1 MTQTTAASR
10 DKLMSDL
17 RVVIADA
24 EELLK
29 LTAGQAGDKV
39 ADLRARMQERMAK
52 AKDELGDLQAAAI
65 GQARDAAKATDHFVH
80 DRPWTAVGQAREAAK
95 ATDHFVHERPW
106 TAVGIAA
113 GVGLIAGLLIGR
125 R

>member
-1 MTQTTAASR
+1 MTQTTSASR
-10 DKLMSDL
+10 DKLMADL

-39 ADLRARMQERMAK
+39 ADLRERMQARMAK
-52 AKDELGDLQAAAI
+52 AKEELAHLQEA
-65 GQARDAAKATDHFVH
+65 
-80 DRPWTAVGQAREAAK
+80 AVGQAREAAK

>member
-1 MTQTTAASR
+1 MTQTTTASR
-10 DKLMSDL
+10 DKLMADL

-39 ADLRARMQERMAK
+39 ADLRERMQARMAK
-52 AKDELGDLQAAAI
+52 AKDELGHLQEA
-65 GQARDAAKATDHFVH
+65 
-80 DRPWTAVGQAREAAK
+80 AVGQAREAAK

>member
-1 MTQTTAASR
+1 MTTSTTASR
-10 DKLMSDL
+10 DKLMADL
-17 RVVIADA
+17 RVVIEDA

-29 LTAGQAGDKV
+29 VTAGQAGDKV
-39 ADLRARMQERMAK
+39 ADLRIRMQDRMDQAK
-52 AKDELGDLQAAAI
+52 KDLGQVQAAAV
-65 GQARDAAKATDHFVH
+65 D
-80 DRPWTAVGQAREAAK
+80 QAREAAK
-95 ATDHFVHERPW
+95 ATDHFVHDRPW

>member
-1 MTQTTAASR
+1 MTQTTAATR
-10 DKLMSDL
+10 DKLMADL

-24 EELLK
+24 EDLLT

-39 ADLRARMQERMAK
+39 GELRERMQARMAQAK
-52 AKDELGDLQAAAI
+52 VELTQLQTA
-65 GQARDAAKATDHFVH
+65 
-80 DRPWTAVGQAREAAK
+80 AVGQAREAAK
-95 ATDHFVHERPW
+95 ATDHFVHESPW

>member
-1 MTQTTAASR
+1 MSQTTAATR
-10 DKLMSDL
+10 DKLMADL

-24 EELLK
+24 EDLLT

-39 ADLRARMQERMAK
+39 TELRERMQARMAQAK
-52 AKDELGDLQAAAI
+52 IELTQLQTA
-65 GQARDAAKATDHFVH
+65 
-80 DRPWTAVGQAREAAK
+80 AVGQAREAAK
-95 ATDHFVHERPW
+95 ATDHFVHESPW

>member
-1 MTQTTAASR
+1 MTASPTATR
-10 DKLMSDL
+10 DKLMADL

-24 EELLK
+24 EELLS

-39 ADLRARMQERMAK
+39 ADLRARMQARMAQ
-52 AKDELGDLQAAAI
+52 AQDELAHLQTA
-65 GQARDAAKATDHFVH
+65 
-80 DRPWTAVGQAREAAK
+80 AVGQAREAAK

>member
-1 MTQTTAASR
+1 MTQTTAATR
-10 DKLMSDL
+10 DKLMADL
-17 RVVIADA
+17 RVVITDA

-39 ADLRARMQERMAK
+39 AELRERMQARMVQ
-52 AKDELGDLQAAAI
+52 AKDELANLQTA
-65 GQARDAAKATDHFVH
+65 
-80 DRPWTAVGQAREAAK
+80 AVGQAREAAK
-95 ATDHFVHERPW
+95 ATDHFVHESPW

>member
-1 MTQTTAASR
+1 MTTSSSASR
-10 DKLMSDL
+10 DKLMADL
-17 RVVIADA
+17 RVVIEDA

-29 LTAGQAGDKV
+29 VTAGQAGDKV
-39 ADLRARMQERMAK
+39 ADLRQRIQERMAD
-52 AKDELGDLQAAAI
+52 AKDELGRLQSAAVD
-65 GQARDAAKATDHFVH
+65 QARDAARATDHFVH
-80 DRPWTAVGQAREAAK
+80 D
-95 ATDHFVHERPW
+95 RPW

>member
-1 MTQTTAASR
+1 MSQSSAASR

-17 RVVIADA
+17 RVVITDA

-39 ADLRARMQERMAK
+39 AELRTRMQERMAQ
-52 AKDELGDLQAAAI
+52 AKDELGQLQSAAVD
-65 GQARDAAKATDHFVH
+65 QAREAAKATDHFVH
-80 DRPWTAVGQAREAAK
+80 DRPWTAVG
-95 ATDHFVHERPW
+95 V
-106 TAVGIAA
+106 AA
-113 GVGLIAGLLIGR
+113 GIGLIAGLLIGR